1 GKGAEGTGKGFGRD
15 SEGVEKGFGRG
26 WIEVFEDVSH
36 VFLIFGRGKSV
47 PRGLWIGLRRRGV
60 FCLWSNLSFVF

>member
-1 GKGAEGTGKGFGRD
+1 MNRNRGKKREGTGKGGGRD

-36 VFLIFGRGKSV
+36 VF
-47 PRGLWIGLRRRGV
+47 
-60 FCLWSNLSFVF
+60 